1 MRLTDLQPQFLRH
14 EVRMETYQVVDGD
27 PDTWRERG
35 CPTRDVTGPRMYMPM
50 VDKIEEAQ
58 GVEFLCPKCFAA
70 NGGPVGTHIVVCWSR
85 SRGVPDDA
93 SPGPGRWM
101 LDGTGYSDLTLNA
114 DPPGGARSVLLT
126 AGCGAHFHVTA
137 GEVA

>member
-35 CPTRDVTGPRMYMPM
+35 CPTHDVTGPRMYMPM

-101 LDGTGYSDLTLNA
+101 LVGTSYEDLTLDG
-114 DPPGGARSVLLT
+114 DPPGNARSVQLT